1 MHVWRGCILTGKPA
15 FLASFTALEFRCFVY
30 GCMKKFSDPA
40 ATYSSTVH
48 WIARVCIIWYLHTSV
63 IFGYFRLH
71 PHRVDTLS
79 RCSSLLYLRLFRYH
93 FHAFHWIYHPVPLY
107 PPPPPFYTWRD
118 VLACARF
125 VFVTLIFFF
134 FFNFPLFFC
143 FSRSRCY
150 SRVVFAGAGE
160 VGEMVYKICVLSAER
175 EESISRFSSS
185 PLPVSFRILKC
196 VPFSRRP
203 GVGRTNFERQSIGDY
218 FMKLKRGG
226 RREGTFKKREKN
238 QILGS

>member
-1 MHVWRGCILTGKPA
+1 MVLT
-15 FLASFTALEFRCFVY
+15 
-30 GCMKKFSDPA
+30 
-40 ATYSSTVH
+40 H
-48 WIARVCIIWYLHTSV
+48 
-63 IFGYFRLH
+63 FGYFRLFSATSTPCRH
-71 PHRVDTLS
+71 PFAVFFS
-79 RCSSLLYLRLFRYH
+79 
-93 FHAFHWIYHPVPLY
+93 PVPTFISLPFSRFPLNLPPCPSL